1 MKHIFLIVAISLF
14 WINLFSQNRPDP
26 NFLEKLSKHKIEHFN
41 RIRKVETNVGQNYD
55 INYHRLEWE
64 IDPTILYI
72 KGVVSTYFKIT
83 ENLVSEIS
91 FDIDT
96 SLNVDSVV
104 FNGSLMNFTHTD
116 GVLSISLSN
125 ILDENHLD
133 SVSVYYQGVPG
144 NSGFGSFSQS
154 WHDGSP
160 IVSTLS
166 EPYGAKDWWPCKQ
179 NLTDKIDSCDIFV
192 KSDAQYDVASNGIL
206 VSEII
211 EGNNKTTHWK
221 HKYPIAAYLIAIAVT
236 DYSIY
241 SEYAQ
246 LNNGD
251 SLEVLNYVYPE
262 NFADAQL
269 ETPNTVEFIELFNEL
284 FIEYPFVEEK
294 YGHAQF
300 SWGGGMEHQTM
311 SFMGNFGWQ
320 LQAHELA
327 HQWFGDYI
335 TCGSWEDIWLNEGF
349 ATYLTGLAY
358 LYLNP
363 SWWDLWKQIE
373 IGKIISQPGGS
384 VQVDDTSSVSRIFD
398 SRLSYAKG
406 AMVLH
411 MLRWELGD
419 SAFYKG
425 VRDYLQDPMLLFNYA
440 KTPDL
445 IDHLEFSAD
454 TNLSDFF
461 ADWYYGEGYPTYSI
475 EWEQDEMNKVL
486 LTVSQTQSHESV
498 DFFEMHLPIQF
509 FGENQ
514 DSTVVFHHLHDNKLF
529 GANLNF
535 AIDSIVFD
543 PERWIITG
551 ECSII
556 NSINEKE
563 FPTFSIYPNP
573 ASDKIFIGN
582 VFKGSKT
589 EISIYSNN
597 GKKLFSNSLKSLYR
611 FLELDVSDLSA
622 GIYFVEIKT
631 NNTSLTEKLIIY

>member
-64 IDPTILYI
+64 IDPTVLYI

-300 SWGGGMEHQTM
+300 SWG
-311 SFMGNFGWQ
+311 
-320 LQAHELA
+320 
-327 HQWFGDYI
+327 
-335 TCGSWEDIWLNEGF
+335 
-349 ATYLTGLAY
+349 
-358 LYLNP
+358 
-363 SWWDLWKQIE
+363 
-373 IGKIISQPGGS
+373 
-384 VQVDDTSSVSRIFD
+384 
-398 SRLSYAKG
+398 
-406 AMVLH
+406 
-411 MLRWELGD
+411 
-419 SAFYKG
+419 
-425 VRDYLQDPMLLFNYA
+425 
-440 KTPDL
+440 
-445 IDHLEFSAD
+445 
-454 TNLSDFF
+454 
-461 ADWYYGEGYPTYSI
+461 
-475 EWEQDEMNKVL
+475 
-486 LTVSQTQSHESV
+486 
-498 DFFEMHLPIQF
+498 
-509 FGENQ
+509 
-514 DSTVVFHHLHDNKLF
+514 
-529 GANLNF
+529 
-535 AIDSIVFD
+535 
-543 PERWIITG
+543 
-551 ECSII
+551 
-556 NSINEKE
+556 
-563 FPTFSIYPNP
+563 
-573 ASDKIFIGN
+573 
-582 VFKGSKT
+582 
-589 EISIYSNN
+589 
-597 GKKLFSNSLKSLYR
+597 
-611 FLELDVSDLSA
+611 
-622 GIYFVEIKT
+622 
-631 NNTSLTEKLIIY
+631 

>member
-563 FPTFSIYPNP
+563 FLTFSIYPNP

-611 FLELDVSDLSA
+611 FLELDVSDLSS

>member
-611 FLELDVSDLSA
+611 FLELDVSDLSS

>member
-1 MKHIFLIVAISLF
+1 MKHLFLIVAISLF

-611 FLELDVSDLSA
+611 FLELDVSDLSS

>member
-363 SWWDLWKQIE
+363 SWWDFWKQIE

>member
-563 FPTFSIYPNP
+563 FLTFSIYPNP

>member
-64 IDPTILYI
+64 IDPTVLYI